1 MTRLATSIDRLAA
14 LLLGVLLIVLGL
26 GLLVWNTDWL
36 PHIPQAITAPG
47 LVTASGTHWW
57 PWALAVAGIL
67 LIVLALRWLFTHTP
81 QAKIKTQRLSGAE
94 KNGVIDVDLKHVA
107 GAAAHALEQH
117 PDVDSAKGRAIF
129 DRGTR
134 TIALDVTTNSPTL
147 LTELTGPIDAVGRH
161 IAEVIGEA
169 NVATRTTIHVTKHPR
184 RERHL
189 E

>member
-14 LLLGVLLIVLGL
+14 LLLGALLILLGL
-26 GLLVWNTDWL
+26 GMLVWNTDWL

-57 PWALAVAGIL
+57 PWALAATGIL
-67 LIVLALRWLFTHTP
+67 LVALALRWLFAHTP
-81 QAKIKTQRLSGAE
+81 TAKIKTQRLSGGE
-94 KNGVIDVDLKHVA
+94 KNGVIDVDLKEVA

-117 PDVDSAKGRAIF
+117 SDVDSAKGKAII

-147 LTELTGPIDAVGRH
+147 LSELTASIDAVGRQL
-161 IAEVIGEA
+161 AEVIGEA
-169 NVATRTTIHVTKHPR
+169 HVATRTTIHVAKHPR